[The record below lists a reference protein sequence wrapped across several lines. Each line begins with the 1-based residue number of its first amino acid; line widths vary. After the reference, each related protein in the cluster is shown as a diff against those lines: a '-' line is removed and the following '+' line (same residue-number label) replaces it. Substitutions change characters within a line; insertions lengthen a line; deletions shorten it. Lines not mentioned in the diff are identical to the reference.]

1 MFGSSARYMAELKFK
16 VVDVDP
22 ISGDIEGDEEG
33 FQEEYPLEDV
43 EISSADFIAEVLIP
57 VSQDYDCV
65 QAKIGEFR
73 QVWDSFDKSQE
84 VLQKFSL
91 QFKDLK
97 TAIDAVISCLGM
109 QSEDDTDIIDN
120 SKTGLP
126 HTLHLSGRFP
136 GNLCILARAQLHID
150 DNSGCILKIAVR
162 SPERRISALIAECIN

>member
-16 VVDVDP
+16 VVDVNP

-109 QSEDDTDIIDN
+109 QQS
-120 SKTGLP
+120 SL
-126 HTLHLSGRFP
+126 F
-136 GNLCILARAQLHID
+136 
-150 DNSGCILKIAVR
+150 
-162 SPERRISALIAECIN
+162 